1 MSNKVNNNATR
12 HIALTTFC
20 GAFAISVKILT
31 GNNEIP
37 GGYTMMT
44 VVSSPIQKIRMMKNE
59 VNSQYRYT
67 NITAPISGVIT
78 AKYANQGDLANPAP
92 ADQC

>member
-1 MSNKVNNNATR
+1 M
-12 HIALTTFC
+12 ALTAFC

-59 VNSQYRYT
+59 VNKASDSSGNVIFRNAYKGE
-67 NITAPISGVIT
+67 APII
-78 AKYANQGDLANPAP
+78 
-92 ADQC
+92 